1 MVGICVFFGDLLE
14 KSEHRIG
21 QVLLVSHI
29 FANIYAGG
37 YGYGH
42 IGPKSSRNLK
52 FCLHQYIRLVSG
64 IFKPFFLIHTDAF
77 VIGTSYMLAL
87 SDMYL

>member
-64 IFKPFFLIHTDAF
+64 IFKPFFFNTYRCVCNRYF
-77 VIGTSYMLAL
+77 VHVGLE
-87 SDMYL
+87 